1 MDMDFE
7 GALFN
12 SVQFDCFGAIS
23 VLLAYLS
30 TSVPN
35 HLVKLL
41 WLNGKSFHM
50 VK

>member
-1 MDMDFE
+1 MDFG

-30 TSVPN
+30 TSVPKPPCQII
-35 HLVKLL
+35 VAF
-41 WLNGKSFHM
+41 GKSFHM